1 MKEHAM
7 PDDLYARLAESP
19 AAREGREDRD
29 PPGTLHTASIETIDN
44 DRAGSLLGPVG
55 P

>member
-1 MKEHAM
+1 MA
-7 PDDLYARLAESP
+7 DDLYARLAEP
-19 AAREGREDRD
+19 AADSDGREDRD
-29 PPGTLHTASIETIDN
+29 PPGTWHTASIETIDN

>member
-1 MKEHAM
+1 M
-7 PDDLYARLAESP
+7 PDDLYARLSEP
-19 AAREGREDRD
+19 ATDGEGREDRD